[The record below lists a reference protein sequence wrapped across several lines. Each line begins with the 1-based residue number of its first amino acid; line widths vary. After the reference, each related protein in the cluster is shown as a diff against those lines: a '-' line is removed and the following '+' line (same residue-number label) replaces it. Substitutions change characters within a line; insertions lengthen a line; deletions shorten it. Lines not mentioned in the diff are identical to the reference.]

1 MTDINVTV
9 LYVAEPAAAA
19 SFYADILGR
28 APQEKS
34 PNFVAFEMGNRAVLG
49 LWRRDQVTSAV
60 APQHQS
66 GEIVMMVGD
75 NATVDATH
83 EAWRKR
89 GIAIAQKP
97 TAMEF
102 AYNFVGLDPDGH
114 RIRVACP
121 AASAPPSPTS
131 ISS

>member
-1 MTDINVTV
+1 MTDISVTV
-9 LYVAEPAAAA
+9 LYVADPTVAAP
-19 SFYADILGR
+19 FYADILGH

-34 PNFVAFEMGNRAVLG
+34 PNFVAFAMGGGAVLG
-49 LWRRDQVTSAV
+49 LWRRDQVTPAV
-60 APQHQS
+60 APEHQG

-83 EAWRKR
+83 DSWRKR

-102 AYNFVGLDPDGH
+102 AYNFVGLGPDGH

-121 AASAPPSPTS
+121 AQNGPAV
-131 ISS
+131 